1 MYTSPASRRDET
13 RAHGV
18 WPKIFAAIYNP
29 VLASGEVSGMR
40 KLRKSLLAEAS
51 GSVLEIGAGTGL
63 NLRYYPDTVTDL
75 TVTEPD
81 EAMFRK
87 LSKAAKKAGRS
98 PKVVQAPAE
107 KLPFPDDSFDVA
119 VSTMVLCTVGDVT
132 ATLSEIRRV
141 VRPGGKLIL
150 VEHVKSDGPR
160 LGKAQEKLHGPW
172 KAFACGC
179 NCNLDTVGLLAA
191 AGFDPSSMRAD
202 KWRLMPPLV
211 RPLMVGVLA
220 VP

>member
-1 MYTSPASRRDET
+1 MA
-13 RAHGV
+13 V

-40 KLRKSLLAEAS
+40 KLRRTLLAQAD

-63 NLRYYPDTVTDL
+63 NLVHYPPAVTEL

-81 EAMFRK
+81 EAMFKK
-87 LSKAAKKAGRS
+87 LSKASTKAGRT

-107 KLPFPDDSFDVA
+107 KLPFPDNTFDTA
-119 VSTMVLCTVGDVT
+119 VSTMVLCTVSDVA
-132 ATLSEIRRV
+132 ATLAEIRRV
-141 VRPGGKLIL
+141 VRPGGKFIL
-150 VEHVKSDGPR
+150 VEHVKSTGPR
-160 LGKAQEKLHGPW
+160 LGGAQDKLQKPW

-179 NCNLDTVGLLAA
+179 NCNLDTVGLLSA
-191 AGFDPSSMRAD
+191 AGFDTSMLQAE
-202 KWRLMPPLV
+202 KWKLMPPLV
-211 RPLMVGVLA
+211 RPLQAGIVA